1 MCDEFNGHS
10 VGMSNNGREV
20 LKDTEVAYNCSATL
34 IVFVGW
40 PQFCT
45 FDYFLTGRGA
55 LSYEHGRSNHKP
67 GKP

>member
-20 LKDTEVAYNCSATL
+20 LKDTEVAYNCSAML

-55 LSYEHGRSNHKP
+55 LS
-67 GKP
+67 